1 MKKLAIIAILAAAVT
16 SASALEVGVVTGR
29 NFGPDRNGVGVTL
42 GQQFG
47 NFGLEGSAIRSTTG
61 TANVNLFGV
70 TGSYNVYKNKNFT
83 VMAKAGGSFVDPS
96 VGVNGYAGQLGLG
109 VAVPVA
115 KNVSLTA
122 DYAYQWTQSRV
133 SAFEGNV
140 LMAGI
145 KYSF

>member
-1 MKKLAIIAILAAAVT
+1 MKKLAIIAVLAAAVT
-16 SASALEVGVVTGR
+16 SASALEVGVVAGR
-29 NFGPDRNGVGVTL
+29 NFGSERNGMGVTL
-42 GQQFG
+42 GQKFG
-47 NFGLEGSAIRSTTG
+47 DFGLEGSLLRSTTG

-70 TGSYNVYKNKNFT
+70 TGSYDLYKNKNFT
-83 VMAKAGGSFVDPS
+83 VMAKAGGAFIDPN
-96 VGVNGYAGQLGLG
+96 VGVNGYAGQVGLG

-122 DYAYQWTQSRV
+122 DYAYQWTQGRI

-140 LMAGI
+140 LTAGV